1 MAVNA
6 NNPTLRAA
14 IEGYKINGDLTI
26 MDYPRRR
33 KAILDDRTRAE
44 INDERLLQRQAQAS
58 LTRTNREDGVID
70 SYKNDYKKFQ
80 VTHLKQQES

>member
-1 MAVNA
+1 MAVSA
-6 NNPTLRAA
+6 RNPTLRAA

-44 INDERLLQRQAQAS
+44 SMMNVCYKVKHKLL
-58 LTRTNREDGVID
+58 
-70 SYKNDYKKFQ
+70 
-80 VTHLKQQES
+80 